1 MTMQDEN
8 QIKITVHVKMIAK
21 TGKVEEL
28 IDAYEAVYAESRAE
42 PGCEYC
48 ELLQNID
55 NPQLITLVE
64 KFSNYR
70 AFKAHMQM
78 PALRNFIDTLAET
91 LTNTVDVSFHIT
103 RIDCNGSRSI
113 PHVEEPPVEE
123 LSFRPDLMDRLD
135 KRREVK

>member
-8 QIKITVHVKMIAK
+8 QIKITVHVKIIAK
-21 TGKVEEL
+21 TGMVEKL
-28 IDAYEAVYAESRAE
+28 IDAYETVYAETRLES
-42 PGCEYC
+42 GCEYC

-64 KFSNYR
+64 KFSNHP

-78 PALRNFIDTLAET
+78 PALRNFIDNLAET
-91 LTNTVDVSFHIT
+91 LTNKVDVSFHIT

-113 PHVEEPPVEE
+113 PHVEEPPVEA

-135 KRREVK
+135 KW